1 MNNGNHFWS
10 KSCQFSVETWKITDT
25 NVLSKYDLHSVDGY
39 ETLFVDITYI
49 TILIV
54 LFPSRPDYL
63 ENMC

>member
-10 KSCQFSVETWKITDT
+10 KSCQFCVETWKIKDT

-54 LFPSRPDYL
+54 LL
-63 ENMC
+63 